1 MPPRRLVL
9 SLIYAKMK
17 TKTSEREAP
26 TAAKAFAAIVS
37 QPRALFAV
45 RYLAKLK
52 DGYAG
57 ITYFKMEGV

>member
-1 MPPRRLVL
+1 M
-9 SLIYAKMK
+9 YAKMK

-37 QPRALFAV
+37 QPRDLFAV